1 MKPNETQHIVVL
13 GQLAAPNTDIS
24 EQWTL
29 RVAA

>member
-1 MKPNETQHIVVL
+1 MKSRERQHIVVL
-13 GQLAAPNTDIS
+13 GQLADPNSDIS